1 MNEWS
6 LVSNPL
12 EPRPLTNSTLSK
24 TYPCIICTYT
34 GYFINIDLCIL
45 SLERLSYYRQ
55 CIQQRCPYNAN
66 ICRWNSNGLT
76 LIYLTYLCVYCCLL
90 IGILHSLTRKFL
102 KGYCKIDT
110 GHFFLISSIHFT
122 CCWLFSFKKDSTN
135 FQRHLWICPYEVTCK
150 YIRQKHC
157 TISVSSPY

>member
-45 SLERLSYYRQ
+45 SLERLSYYRHTTRLPIQ
-55 CIQQRCPYNAN
+55 CQQHLPLEFKQFNLN
-66 ICRWNSNGLT
+66 IS
-76 LIYLTYLCVYCCLL
+76 LICVYCCLL